1 MQDTYIGDEGNGFPL
16 VLVHGFLGSSRMW
29 GPQIDFFKDY
39 FRVITPDL
47 PGYGKSNKVRSH
59 NNIQSMAHLLLDCLE
74 EKKIDKFY
82 LLGHSMGGMIV
93 QEMAKKGGDKISK
106 LVCYSTGPR
115 GEMPGR
121 FETVDQ
127 SRENLKKK
135 GLEIT
140 AQNIAKTWFIKGEN
154 AKYFDICIEAGK
166 QTSIETVDNALIAFK
181 NWNGVDT
188 LKNIKNETLIV
199 WGDQDKSYNLEQ
211 IQTLEKNGYQS
222 DPEIFKVPGAYE
234 LPLAVKNVAEKKKP
248 DGIIALGA
256 IVRGATPH
264 FDYIATETAAGL
276 TKVRLEYNIPV
287 GFGVLTCD
295 TMEQAIERSGEGSGN
310 KGIESTEAVIGMIEF
325 LHNL

>member
-1 MQDTYIGDEGNGFPL
+1 MQHIYIGDEGKGFPL
-16 VLVHGFLGSSRMW
+16 ILIHGFLGSSKMW
-29 GPQIDFFKDY
+29 EPQINFFKNH

-47 PGYGKSNKVRSH
+47 PGFGKSNKAKSH
-59 NNIQSMAHLLLDCLE
+59 NSIQSIANLLMDCLE

-93 QEMAKKGGDKISK
+93 QEMAKKYGNKIVK
-106 LVCYSTGPR
+106 LICYSTGPR

-121 FETVDQ
+121 FESVDQ

-140 AQNIAKTWFIKGEN
+140 VKNIAKTWFVRKEN

-166 QTSIETVDNALIAFK
+166 QTSTKAADDALIAFK

-211 IQTLEKNGYQS
+211 IKTLEKS
-222 DPEIFKVPGAYE
+222 IKKSKLVIFKNCAHNVHLEQPDQFNNTI
-234 LPLAVKNVAEKKKP
+234 KN
-248 DGIIALGA
+248 
-256 IVRGATPH
+256 
-264 FDYIATETAAGL
+264 
-276 TKVRLEYNIPV
+276 
-287 GFGVLTCD
+287 
-295 TMEQAIERSGEGSGN
+295 
-310 KGIESTEAVIGMIEF
+310 F
-325 LHNL
+325 LL